1 MKDDKNSCKLC
12 GKKMGLEDDT
22 SYAWC
27 EECRSGIELISFLKD
42 KMLPIDEKTIL
53 DNIDSFI
60 INKSIED
67 FMFNPSS
74 LEKYIDLNCSLEQYE
89 KIKSR
94 SEAIRKK
101 LKIKK

>member
-1 MKDDKNSCKLC
+1 MEDDKKCCKLC
-12 GKKMGLEDDT
+12 GKRMGLTEDTDHI
-22 SYAWC
+22 WC
-27 EECRSGIELISFLKD
+27 AECTNGIGLISFLKD

-60 INKSIED
+60 TSGSIED
-67 FMFNPSS
+67 FLFNPTS
-74 LEKYIDLNCSLEQYE
+74 LDKYIDLNYSLEQYE

-94 SEAIRKK
+94 SQTIRKK